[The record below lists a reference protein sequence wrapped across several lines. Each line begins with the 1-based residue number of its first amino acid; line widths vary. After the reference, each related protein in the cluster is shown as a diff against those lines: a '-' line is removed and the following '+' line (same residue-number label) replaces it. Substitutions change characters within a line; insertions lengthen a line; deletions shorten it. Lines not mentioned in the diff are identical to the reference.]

1 MRIAWTDAA
10 SSSQVFLRA
19 LSQRRGIQHH
29 ASFYS
34 KSPSRCWR
42 EQKSCARH
50 ELGYST
56 MKSIKYCFFLIA
68 INIVATIFNPTNA
81 QYNPPV
87 FQGSSIRPRMGDV
100 SILANSLRAR
110 DDTQTLA
117 LEAYNELIQVI
128 SNKRNE
134 LPNDW
139 KTRDWFKENIESLAK
154 KVMSMIEI
162 GDYTIAR
169 TTAIS
174 YIGEINLNS
183 ELVARIECYKEY
195 KYYVI
200 GIQNRSDL
208 TYKQKQDWMATYI
221 YKFIPIYDAYGKVIG
236 GKPWIEVGGP
246 NDTHVV
252 IPEYQGR

>member
-1 MRIAWTDAA
+1 M
-10 SSSQVFLRA
+10 
-19 LSQRRGIQHH
+19 
-29 ASFYS
+29 
-34 KSPSRCWR
+34 
-42 EQKSCARH
+42 
-50 ELGYST
+50 
-56 MKSIKYCFFLIA
+56 IA
-68 INIVATIFNPTNA
+68 IKLITSINPANA
-81 QYNPPV
+81 QYNPTV
-87 FQGSSIRPRMGDV
+87 FQGSSISPRMGDV
-100 SILANSLRAR
+100 SILANGLRAQQER
-110 DDTQTLA
+110 QTLA

-154 KVMSMIEI
+154 KVMSLIEI
-162 GDYTIAR
+162 GDYSIAR

-183 ELVARIECYKEY
+183 ELAARIECYKEY
-195 KYYVI
+195 KYYVT

-246 NDTHVV
+246 NDTRVI
-252 IPEYQGR
+252 IPEYQSR

>member
-56 MKSIKYCFFLIA
+56 MKSIKYCFSLIA

-110 DDTQTLA
+110 DDRQTLA
-117 LEAYNELIQVI
+117 IEAYNELQQVI
-128 SNKRNE
+128 TNKRKE
-134 LPNDW
+134 LPF
-139 KTRDWFKENIESLAK
+139 KVSTVKWFRENIDILAK
-154 KVMSMIEI
+154 KVMSEIEI
-162 GDYTIAR
+162 GNYSNAR
-169 TTAIS
+169 SLAIS
-174 YIGEINLNS
+174 YIGEINSNA
-183 ELVARIECYKEY
+183 ELSARIQCYKEY
-195 KYYVI
+195 KYYVNL
-200 GIQNRSDL
+200 IQNRSDL
-208 TYKQKQDWMATYI
+208 TYTQKQDWMSTYI
-221 YKFIPIYDAYGKVIG
+221 YKFIPIYDSYGKVIG

-246 NDTHVV
+246 NDTRVI
-252 IPEYQGR
+252 IPEYQNR